1 MSGSVG
7 YYIPV
12 VPKIHIPTTTSIFN
26 YNKVKKTIELTN
38 VDEDKEESVGED
50 NDFEYD
56 VGGINEM
63 YEDETINVEGVDEN
77 IDEEVTF
84 VDIEITDELFMDGKL
99 LDVTCNLN
107 SPFTSED
114 MIYDGCEYTLKEFC
128 RYLLCLKNTI
138 MVGDFAFCSIIG
150 AILCFMPSEN
160 RFTQSL
166 GVDSTVYHHLKV
178 INYFAEF
185 ESTLQTFKFDI
196 CDEASCVIKRDGS
209 HSCIH
214 EKKLKKYFYYMPVR
228 QRVEYLLR
236 SDLRNFLLYPK
247 HKYRSLKVIILFIF

>member
-1 MSGSVG
+1 MSGAVG

-12 VPKIHIPTTTSIFN
+12 VRKFNIPVASSNIN
-26 YNKVKKTIELTN
+26 YNVVNKTIELTN
-38 VDEDKEESVGED
+38 DDKANGELVGED
-50 NDFEYD
+50 NDLEYD
-56 VGGINEM
+56 VGGIGEI
-63 YEDETINVEGVDEN
+63 YEDEIINEERDDEN
-77 IDEEVTF
+77 NDEEVNF
-84 VDIEITDELFMDGKL
+84 VDIEITDELFVDGKL
-99 LDVTCNLN
+99 LDVVCKLN

-128 RYLLCLKNTI
+128 RYLLCLKNAI
-138 MVGDFAFCSIIG
+138 MVGDVAFCSIIG
-150 AILCFMPSEN
+150 AILSFMPSEN

-166 GVDSTVYHHLKV
+166 GSDSTVYDHLKV

-236 SDLRNFLLYPK
+236 SDLRNFLLYPQ
-247 HKYRSLKVIILFIF
+247 HKYRSPKVIILFIF